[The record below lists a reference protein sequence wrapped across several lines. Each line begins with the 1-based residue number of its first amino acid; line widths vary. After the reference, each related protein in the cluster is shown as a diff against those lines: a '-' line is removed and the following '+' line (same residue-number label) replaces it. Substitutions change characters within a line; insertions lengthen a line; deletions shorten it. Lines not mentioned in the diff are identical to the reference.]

1 MNIKQNTPNEIVYIE
16 SGFKPLKAMI
26 YKRQLKFFRK
36 YRDGCLRNN
45 TATTSNIFFQ
55 GVAKNITFLRHY
67 RKLDTNFVSPEG
79 CYDHYAK
86 ESIEMNSV
94 NVINKSS
101 ADINSLLG
109 TYYRINPE
117 LKSPDFY
124 EKPLC
129 LESDRKI
136 ISQYRMGSHEL
147 RIQRGRINGE
157 NRNQRL
163 CTCNDGVQSVEH
175 MLFFCS
181 KTENI
186 RRMHNYEHLN
196 LTSFFKS
203 SDYKKLS
210 DILKS
215 IDEMK

>member
-1 MNIKQNTPNEIVYIE
+1 M
-16 SGFKPLKAMI
+16 
-26 YKRQLKFFRK
+26 RW
-36 YRDGCLRNN
+36 
-45 TATTSNIFFQ
+45 
-55 GVAKNITFLRHY
+55 
-67 RKLDTNFVSPEG
+67 TNKV
-79 CYDHYAK
+79 
-86 ESIEMNSV
+86 NSD
-94 NVINKSS
+94 NVITKYT
-101 ADINSLLG
+101 ADIDSVHG

-147 RIQRGRINGE
+147 RIQRGRLNAE
-157 NRNQRL
+157 NRNQRF
-163 CTCNDGVQSVEH
+163 CTCNDGIQSVEH

-196 LTSFFKS
+196 LTSFFS
-203 SDYKKLS
+203 NSDYKELS